1 MSRKRR
7 AEFTPLVAPGN
18 PGTPLDELEERLEM
32 QRLPVL
38 DSSLDCYTDLC
49 PGDCTTHC
57 PGGYT
62 GCTDKCLCDG
72 TMCTVECGALCAVD
86 ACVVDLI
93 A

>member
-1 MSRKRR
+1 MIRKRK
-7 AEFTPLVAPGN
+7 AECTSLVVPDN
-18 PGTPLDELEERLEM
+18 PGTPLEELEERLEM
-32 QRLPVL
+32 QRAPLP
-38 DSSLDCYTDLC
+38 DASLACYTDLC
-49 PGDCTTHC
+49 PGDCGTYC

-86 ACVVDLI
+86 ACVVDFL